1 MQVFAERIQA
11 SLLAKAL
18 SDEQKIEWLMQ
29 MMAEPE
35 FEEWLLGQVE
45 DEVLNGSGHH

>member
-29 MMAEPE
+29 MMADPG
-35 FEEWLLGQVE
+35 FEAWLLGQVG
-45 DEVLNGSGHH
+45 DDFGY

>member
-11 SLLAKAL
+11 SLLAGLL
-18 SDEQKIEWLMQ
+18 SDEQKVEWLAH

-45 DEVLNGSGHH
+45 DEVVGGSGHY